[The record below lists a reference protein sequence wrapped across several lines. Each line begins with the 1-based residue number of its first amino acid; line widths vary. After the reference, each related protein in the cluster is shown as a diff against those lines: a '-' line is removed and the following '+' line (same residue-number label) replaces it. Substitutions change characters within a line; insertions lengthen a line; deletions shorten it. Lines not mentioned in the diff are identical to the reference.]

1 MFLTKLGQ
9 NFEMFY
15 LKGNRKYLHS
25 TDIIS
30 YLFAKYKKIKS
41 LDIKF
46 YKIIT
51 GNPRLKIINK
61 KVSSIKYDCVAN
73 LDLENKRLISL
84 IFSGTKKKI
93 VQSYSYNE
101 ELLYPYFK
109 ILKKKISLKKKID
122 WKIID
127 LLISMSKFYCE
138 KKIGRK
144 KWLVYRVI
152 IDNNFIIKNFKSV
165 ELILMKEI
173 KKKIYVFE
181 IILDKKSY
189 GSIYYTY

>member
-1 MFLTKLGQ
+1 MTQSIINMFLTKLGQ

-109 ILKKKISLKKKID
+109 ILKKKNFFKKK
-122 WKIID
+122 
-127 LLISMSKFYCE
+127 
-138 KKIGRK
+138 
-144 KWLVYRVI
+144 
-152 IDNNFIIKNFKSV
+152 N
-165 ELILMKEI
+165 
-173 KKKIYVFE
+173 
-181 IILDKKSY
+181 
-189 GSIYYTY
+189 

>member
-1 MFLTKLGQ
+1 
-9 NFEMFY
+9 MFY

-30 YLFAKYKKIKS
+30 YIFAKYKKIKS

-73 LDLENKRLISL
+73 LDLESKRLISL

-101 ELLYPYFK
+101 ELLYVPPDPVQQYQS
-109 ILKKKISLKKKID
+109 IRRCSPHPA
-122 WKIID
+122 
-127 LLISMSKFYCE
+127 SGSVCPASKQ
-138 KKIGRK
+138 
-144 KWLVYRVI
+144 KW
-152 IDNNFIIKNFKSV
+152 
-165 ELILMKEI
+165 
-173 KKKIYVFE
+173 
-181 IILDKKSY
+181 
-189 GSIYYTY
+189 